1 MTWFD
6 WITITITI
14 TTTITISFSIVVLL
28 AILATVWGVYR
39 FRTRDE
45 RRRRRRRDPV
55 RRLCEVFDAADAR
68 GELTPQRRIEIAD
81 GLRRLHRG

>member
-6 WITITITI
+6 WITITI
-14 TTTITISFSIVVLL
+14 SFSVVVLL
-28 AILATVWGVYR
+28 AVLATVWGVYR
-39 FRTRDE
+39 LRTRDE
-45 RRRRRRRDPV
+45 RRRRRDLV